1 MNEEQARAI
10 LGESVEPDGS
20 LFNLGHYIAWDKDSD
35 EVTLDCR
42 FTADELEAIAW
53 WMRNMDAE
61 YGGGNP

>member
-20 LFNLGHYIAWDKDSD
+20 LFNLGQ
-35 EVTLDCR
+35 
-42 FTADELEAIAW
+42 LEAIAW